1 MVWNSYQIR
10 ILIDE
15 RRARNEEYWSIAGN
29 SRVSFWEN
37 IASKIN
43 LQFQSSFT
51 GAQCKEK
58 FQNLIREHMVREI
71 YGLILLLEIFL
82 TVYLL

>member
-10 ILIDE
+10 MLIDE
-15 RRARNEEYWSIAGN
+15 RRARNEEYWTIAGN

-43 LQFQSSFT
+43 LQFQASFT

-71 YGLILLLEIFL
+71 YRLILFFRNISYNLL
-82 TVYLL
+82 